1 MDDIEDKETKANKKE
16 LHNINYFSEVYKSY
30 KNIKEQEYLSEINN
44 KLIKMLDDVLKI
56 PFEILRKNDLLSK
69 EDEDYDES

>member
-1 MDDIEDKETKANKKE
+1 
-16 LHNINYFSEVYKSY
+16 
-30 KNIKEQEYLSEINN
+30 
-44 KLIKMLDDVLKI
+44 MLDDVLKI